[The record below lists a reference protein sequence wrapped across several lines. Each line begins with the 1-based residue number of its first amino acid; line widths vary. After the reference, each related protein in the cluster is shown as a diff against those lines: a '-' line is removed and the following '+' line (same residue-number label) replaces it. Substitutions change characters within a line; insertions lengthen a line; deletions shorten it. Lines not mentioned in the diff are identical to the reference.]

1 VTVDQGKRR
10 REGDACEVIR
20 VYISLFGPIRVD
32 VGAAVLHRRDFG
44 GRKPKQLLQLLAL
57 HPRGLSKER
66 LAELM
71 WDGRAPAN
79 VSATVEHY
87 ACVLRRKLA
96 APGRP
101 GSKVIV
107 SEPGGYRL
115 DRQVAGVDID
125 QFDALMAA
133 MPDSAACEAALAIA
147 VGDLLEDEPYA
158 AWAVSA
164 RVRYR
169 VRWVQLLLDAAQS
182 ALLAG
187 DATRAVSLADRAVAA
202 DLLNER
208 AYQMLVV
215 GHYVLDDQRA
225 ALAAY
230 HRCRLALAAE
240 VGVDP
245 LPVTKALFDGVLQQ
259 VPVIE
264 LMSRAQR
271 SAV

>member
-1 VTVDQGKRR
+1 M
-10 REGDACEVIR
+10 
-20 VYISLFGPIRVD
+20 
-32 VGAAVLHRRDFG
+32 LHRRDFG

-57 HPRGLSKER
+57 HSRGLSKER

-87 ACVLRRKLA
+87 ACVLRRALA
-96 APGRP
+96 TPGRP
-101 GSKVIV
+101 GSTVIV

-115 DRQVAGVDID
+115 DRQVARVDID
-125 QFDALMAA
+125 RFDALMAA

-169 VRWVQLLLDAAQS
+169 MRCVQLLLDAAQS
-182 ALLAG
+182 ALLVG
-187 DATRAVSLADRAVAA
+187 DATRAVSLAERAVGA

-215 GHYVLDDQRA
+215 GHYVLDDQRS

-230 HRCRLALAAE
+230 HRCRVTLAAE

-264 LMSRAQR
+264 LLSRAQR

>member
-1 VTVDQGKRR
+1 
-10 REGDACEVIR
+10 
-20 VYISLFGPIRVD
+20 VYISMFGPIRVD

-57 HPRGLSKER
+57 HPRGLSKES

-71 WDGRAPAN
+71 WDGTVPAN
-79 VSATVEHY
+79 VTATVEHY
-87 ACVLRRKLA
+87 ACVLRRKLT
-96 APGRP
+96 APGLP

-115 DRQVAGVDID
+115 DRQVARLDID
-125 QFDALMAA
+125 QFDALVAL
-133 MPDSAACEAALAIA
+133 MPDSDSCQAALALA

-158 AWAVSA
+158 AWAVAA

-169 VRWVQLLLDAAQS
+169 VRCVRLLLDAAQS

-187 DATRAVSLADRAVAA
+187 DAARAVTLAERAVAS

-230 HRCRLALAAE
+230 HRCRMTLAAE

-245 LPVTKALFDGVLQQ
+245 LPVTKALFDGVLQH
-259 VPVIE
+259 VPVME

-271 SAV
+271 SAAVY